1 MSMPVTKEFMQAI
14 EDRNILRIRLMM
26 KNSLLLDAS
35 FNDFRKMEK
44 IAMEHGVD
52 VWQHTSKSTLSK
64 RKEPWSRD
72 DMNYELTSIVN
83 DFTKE
88 HMQYLMEIIKELY
101 HGSSNTT
108 KPKEATLE
116 NSDHVR
122 RDENSSN
129 KPRPQ
134 SKNLN
139 IMNGNKS
146 RFEKLVDEITSMSKL
161 LNENRKD
168 LNKCLSSKDID
179 NINWNNKVI
188 SQLREH
194 AQNIIDFCDKIKG
207 RNSR

>member
-1 MSMPVTKEFMQAI
+1 MSVTKEFMQAI

-26 KNSLLLDAS
+26 KNSLLLDTT
-35 FNDFRKMEK
+35 FNDFRKMEN
-44 IAMEHGVD
+44 IARNHGID
-52 VWQHTSKSTLSK
+52 IWQRTSQSTLPK
-64 RKEPWSRD
+64 RKKQWSLD
-72 DMNYELTSIVN
+72 DMNYELTSIVK

-88 HMQYLMEIIKELY
+88 HMQYLMEIIDELY
-101 HGSSNTT
+101 NNTT
-108 KPKEATLE
+108 KPLVE
-116 NSDHVR
+116 N
-122 RDENSSN
+122 SN

>member
-1 MSMPVTKEFMQAI
+1 MPVTKEFMQAI

-44 IAMEHGVD
+44 IAMEHGID

-64 RKEPWSRD
+64 REKPWSRD

-116 NSDHVR
+116 ISNHVR
-122 RDENSSN
+122 QDENNSN
-129 KPRPQ
+129 NGR
-134 SKNLN
+134 L
-139 IMNGNKS
+139 GNKNIYK
-146 RFEKLVDEITSMSKL
+146 KLLDEITSMSKIL
-161 LNENRKD
+161 HENRKD
-168 LNKCLSSKDID
+168 LNKNLSPRDID
-179 NINWNNKVI
+179 NIKWNNNLI
-188 SQLREH
+188 SQLRMH
-194 AQNIIDFCDKIKG
+194 AQDIINCCDNIKG

>member
-1 MSMPVTKEFMQAI
+1 MSVTKEFMQAI

-26 KNSLLLDAS
+26 KNSLLLDTT
-35 FNDFRKMEK
+35 FNDFRKMES
-44 IAMEHGVD
+44 IARNHGID
-52 VWQHTSKSTLSK
+52 IWQRTSQSTLPK
-64 RKEPWSRD
+64 RKKSWSLD
-72 DMNYELTSIVN
+72 DMNYELTSIVK

-88 HMQYLMEIIKELY
+88 HMQYLMEIIDELY
-101 HGSSNTT
+101 NNTT
-108 KPKEATLE
+108 KPLVE
-116 NSDHVR
+116 NSNNMR
-122 RDENSSN
+122 RDENKSN